1 MWLFVG
7 LGNPGPGYQQN
18 RHNIGFMAVDAIVHR
33 HDFSAWKATKFS
45 AVGALGTVA
54 GEQVLAV
61 KPTTYMNESGNAVG
75 GIMRFYKMEP
85 ANIVVFHDDI
95 DLAAGKLRAKFD
107 GGHGGHNGLRSID
120 AHIGSAYRRI
130 RLGIGHPGDKSRV
143 LGHVL
148 GDFSSADRD
157 WLDPMLAAIAECA
170 PTLIERDEQVFASK
184 VHHLITPQREK
195 PPRKEPPQDKDR
207 RAPPAK
213 KDATDA

>member
-7 LGNPGPGYQQN
+7 LGNPGPQYEEN
-18 RHNIGFMAVDAIVHR
+18 RHNIGFMAVDRIVHR
-33 HDFSAWKATKFS
+33 HSSFGAWRATKFS
-45 AVGALGTVA
+45 AMGALGTLA

-61 KPTTYMNESGNAVG
+61 KPTTYMNESGNAIG

-130 RLGIGHPGDKSRV
+130 RLGVGHPGTKSRV

-148 GDFSSADRD
+148 GNFSASDRE
-157 WLDPMLAAIAECA
+157 WLDPMLDAIAEQA
-170 PTLIERDEQVFASK
+170 PIIVERDEQVFASK

-195 PPRKEPPQDKDR
+195 PPKPDKPPKTEGTG
-207 RAPPAK
+207 A
-213 KDATDA
+213 